1 MNTLEELVAFSSV
14 WLSDPLVASVFG
26 IVLAT
31 AFLSYASR
39 RTLLVLMAR
48 VTQTQNPWDDALLRT
63 IRTPLN
69 VLIWIVGL
77 SLAAEL
83 VAEARSQSQIE
94 IIGIVRYLAFI
105 GLVTLFLARLIRE
118 LEAAYLSSGGDE
130 TTVTAIAKLVRIS
143 VFITAALMAMQTLGL
158 SISGVLTF
166 GGIGGIAVGF
176 AAKDLLANF
185 FGGLVIYLDRPFKVG
200 DWIRSPDRDIEGTV
214 IRIGWR
220 LTEIRTFSQRPLYIP
235 NSML

>member
-118 LEAAYLSSGGDE
+118 LEAAY
-130 TTVTAIAKLVRIS
+130 R
-143 VFITAALMAMQTLGL
+143 Q
-158 SISGVLTF
+158 
-166 GGIGGIAVGF
+166 
-176 AAKDLLANF
+176 N
-185 FGGLVIYLDRPFKVG
+185 
-200 DWIRSPDRDIEGTV
+200 
-214 IRIGWR
+214 
-220 LTEIRTFSQRPLYIP
+220 
-235 NSML
+235 